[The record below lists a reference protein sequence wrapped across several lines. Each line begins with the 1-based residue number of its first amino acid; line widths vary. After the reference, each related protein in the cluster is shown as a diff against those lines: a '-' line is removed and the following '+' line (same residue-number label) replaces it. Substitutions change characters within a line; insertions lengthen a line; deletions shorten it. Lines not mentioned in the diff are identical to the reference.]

1 MKPNDPRRDPPLS
14 ETDIQAYADGL
25 LAPERAAHLRQYL
38 GKRPGEARR
47 VAFYGKLNQ
56 QIQHAFLPT
65 DEPLPALASSNAFAR
80 SVPGRWLGRR
90 LRAARLRPL
99 RALLAL
105 VLAAA
110 LALLAASGWMAA
122 SQVSDEA
129 LNNAAVMALAQA
141 SGGHFGAAVE
151 SAGGVKA
158 AAGTAPG
165 SAGGV
170 KAAAGTAPGSA
181 GGVNARAGTTATAA
195 SRSAMTAP
203 TAATL
208 APAPLIAAP
217 DAPDLS
223 AAGMHLV
230 SAQTRRLGP
239 VARATEYVYLNA
251 ENQPVVL
258 LVARSRSMT
267 AQPQWS
273 ARRVGTLRL
282 LSWSARQQRYVLA
295 GAADAHGLM
304 RAADLMTMR

>member
-170 KAAAGTAPGSA
+170 KA
-181 GGVNARAGTTATAA
+181 RAGTTATVA

-203 TAATL
+203 AAATL

>member
-80 SVPGRWLGRR
+80 SVPGRWLGRH

-141 SGGHFGAAVE
+141 SGGHFGTAVE
-151 SAGGVKA
+151 SAGGVKE

-170 KAAAGTAPGSA
+170 KA
-181 GGVNARAGTTATAA
+181 RAGTTATVA

-203 TAATL
+203 AAATL

-282 LSWSARQQRYVLA
+282 LSWSAGQQRYVLA

>member
-80 SVPGRWLGRR
+80 SVPGRWLGRH
-90 LRAARLRPL
+90 LRTARLRPL

-141 SGGHFGAAVE
+141 SGGHFGTAVE

-170 KAAAGTAPGSA
+170 KA
-181 GGVNARAGTTATAA
+181 RAGTTATVA

-203 TAATL
+203 AAATL

-282 LSWSARQQRYVLA
+282 LSWSAGQQRYVLA